1 MKISTKIRYGIR
13 AMIELASNY
22 GRGPME
28 LNKIAQREGISLKY
42 LEQVFIPLRT
52 AGLVKSIRG
61 SKGGYSLAK
70 PPSKIYLDEIVE
82 VLEGPIE
89 IVDCL
94 RDSKN
99 CPRASQCVARE
110 VWREVTQVV
119 QNILSSINLEELS
132 NRKRKREENPPPIY
146 QI

>member
-1 MKISTKIRYGIR
+1 
-13 AMIELASNY
+13 MIELASNY
-22 GRGPME
+22 GGGPIE
-28 LNKIAQREGISLKY
+28 LKEIAQREDISLKY

-52 AGLVKSIRG
+52 AGLIKSIRG

-70 PPSKIYLDEIVE
+70 PPSEIFLDEIVE

-99 CPRASQCVARE
+99 CRRASHCVARD
-110 VWREVTQVV
+110 VWREVSQVI

-132 NRKRKREENPPPIY
+132 NRKRRREENLPPTY